1 MELKNNLKYIA
12 ILSISFFYSSYI
24 YLNQSTRIREVASTD
39 HAGLV
44 AVVFGSFSMAV
55 GIFLFTIICKK
66 TNVATIRKLYLLFV
80 IISFVS
86 YVFSAFNNN
95 PVFVA
100 VCLCLSSAFAT
111 GGFGVG
117 YLFSITAL
125 NVKAKYL
132 GRVFTIGYA
141 IGSALVFFASR
152 INIESDFGLLSI
164 IITAVAFFFSV
175 VLAYNSF
182 GSVNDETYAY
192 ENGLS
197 VTNIKK
203 YFFFL
208 SILVLFA
215 ATLTALTQDFVGYYS
230 LEQTKTWFGDSRI
243 YYSIGLILAGLI
255 YDIKKEI
262 FYICLPVSFIGQ
274 LIALLLLNQS
284 ISIAVVSAVSYLFI
298 GFFSLFRAA
307 FFIEQGTLNKKL
319 LYLVALGMMF
329 ERIVE
334 GSVGLLERTILSN
347 VFVVSIIAAALL
359 IGFMWTYM
367 FYFNKTVIGQKSQ
380 EKDMLK
386 ELSIE
391 YGLSGQEEKVLGYL
405 LKDYTK
411 KEIADEMVLSVNT
424 IKVHVTN
431 IYKKTGLGKSELKA
445 IYYKKD

>member
-12 ILSISFFYSSYI
+12 ILSLSFFYSSYI
-24 YLNQSTRIREVASTD
+24 YLNQSTRIREIASTD

-44 AVVFGSFSMAV
+44 AVVFASFSMAA
-55 GIFLFTIICKK
+55 GILIFTIISKK
-66 TNVATIRKLYLLFV
+66 KNVGIIRNFYLLFLIV
-80 IISFVS
+80 SFIL
-86 YVFSAFNNN
+86 YVLSVFNSNTY
-95 PVFVA
+95 VVA
-100 VCLCLSSAFAT
+100 ICLCVSSAFAT

-117 YLFSITAL
+117 YLFSIMAL
-125 NVKAKYL
+125 NVNAKYF

-141 IGSALVFFASR
+141 IGSALVFLVSR
-152 INIESDFGLLSI
+152 INMESNFGLFSTI
-164 IITAVAFFFSV
+164 VAAIAFFFSATF
-175 VLAYNSF
+175 AYNSF
-182 GSVNDETYAY
+182 KSGEGEAPAY
-192 ENGLS
+192 EENLRGLS
-197 VTNIKK
+197 IKK

-215 ATLTALTQDFVGYYS
+215 ATLTALTQDFVGFYS
-230 LEQTKTWFGDSRI
+230 FEQTKTWFGDSRI

-284 ISIAVVSAVSYLFI
+284 ISIDAVSAVSYLFI
-298 GFFSLFRAA
+298 GFFSLFRAVG
-307 FFIEQGTLNKKL
+307 FIEMGYRNKKY
-319 LYLVALGMMF
+319 LYLIACGMFF

-334 GSVGLLERTILSN
+334 GVVGIAERAVLSN

-359 IGFMWTYM
+359 IGFMWIYM
-367 FYFNKTVIGQKSQ
+367 FNFHKTISNQKSE

-405 LKDYTK
+405 VQDYTK
-411 KEIADEMVLSVNT
+411 KEIAEEMVLSVNT

-445 IYYKKD
+445 IYYKKG

>member
-1 MELKNNLKYIA
+1 M
-12 ILSISFFYSSYI
+12 
-24 YLNQSTRIREVASTD
+24 
-39 HAGLV
+39 
-44 AVVFGSFSMAV
+44 
-55 GIFLFTIICKK
+55 
-66 TNVATIRKLYLLFV
+66 
-80 IISFVS
+80 
-86 YVFSAFNNN
+86 
-95 PVFVA
+95 
-100 VCLCLSSAFAT
+100 
-111 GGFGVG
+111 
-117 YLFSITAL
+117 
-125 NVKAKYL
+125 
-132 GRVFTIGYA
+132 
-141 IGSALVFFASR
+141 
-152 INIESDFGLLSI
+152 
-164 IITAVAFFFSV
+164 
-175 VLAYNSF
+175 VLA
-182 GSVNDETYAY
+182 GIV
-192 ENGLS
+192 
-197 VTNIKK
+197 
-203 YFFFL
+203 
-208 SILVLFA
+208 
-215 ATLTALTQDFVGYYS
+215 
-230 LEQTKTWFGDSRI
+230 
-243 YYSIGLILAGLI
+243 

-284 ISIAVVSAVSYLFI
+284 ISIAVVSAVSYIFL

-359 IGFMWTYM
+359 IGFMWIYM

-445 IYYKKD
+445 IYYKKG